1 MAGIDYRQSGA
12 PAAQLPF
19 DSMFAAMH
27 TGVGSIA
34 RLTLFFN
41 DKHPGD
47 YTGELGYIAPTYNR
61 PTCAFFQADSTQ
73 YHGWSSSP
81 NDAEQYYP
89 IVLENDVTITNNTA
103 TDWPTV
109 TGYGFLRDNWNPT
122 AISESQRNITLA
134 KNLIMYRPMPVAEQ
148 HPLQVGETFTLM
160 GYNFLPITTYP
171 YDEAFFIRLKIEATV

>member
-1 MAGIDYRQSGA
+1 MAGIDYRPPGYAEPQM
-12 PAAQLPF
+12 PF
-19 DSMFAAMH
+19 DAMFGSMY

-41 DKHPGD
+41 NKHPGD
-47 YTGELGYIAPTYNR
+47 WEGELGKFAPTYTR
-61 PTCAFFQADSTQ
+61 PTCSFFQADSTS
-73 YHGWSSSP
+73 YHGWQPSP
-81 NDAEQYYP
+81 NENEQYYP
-89 IVLENDVTITNNTA
+89 IVLQNSVTITNNTA

-134 KNLIMYRPMPVAEQ
+134 KNLIMYRPMPAAEQ

-160 GYNFLPITTYP
+160 GYNSPVPSAP
-171 YDEAFFIRLKIEATV
+171 YSEAFFIRLKIEATV